1 MAGPL
6 ALDHLPSP
14 VYPAR
19 WAGLGKPAGRWPCIE
34 EATSGT
40 KTVAFI
46 NPKMP
51 SKTRLFNS
59 PQVSP
64 QGGSETSVSEFPGRV
79 VCTPIKL
86 PATLP
91 EGSFLAFDP
100 PGGRVKFTMQW
111 KGL

>member
-46 NPKMP
+46 NSKMP
-51 SKTRLFNS
+51 SKTRFSTAQRGTFLLLNFTNTHFIRLNCYKI
-59 PQVSP
+59 VSFIGCEP
-64 QGGSETSVSEFPGRV
+64 
-79 VCTPIKL
+79 K
-86 PATLP
+86 
-91 EGSFLAFDP
+91 
-100 PGGRVKFTMQW
+100 M
-111 KGL
+111 